1 MMTGGSIRLRGFLEG
16 YVGEGFRLMLVST
29 FFFGIANLSVKQ
41 IDHVPPMEI
50 VLVRCVMG
58 IVFSWWVL
66 RGIGIDWRG
75 NDRVSLLLRGVF
87 GTTALGLFFVTVQKM
102 PIATAMTVHYLSPI
116 FTAILAMVILK
127 ETVSR
132 FQWLFYAL
140 AFSGVVLIERVDTKV
155 DIFFIALGILAA
167 LFSGVAY
174 NLVRKLRN
182 TEHPMTVVLHFQF
195 FGTLGGLAF
204 LAFYGWSNPSSFDWV
219 FLVIIGIASQLGQVY
234 LTKALQ
240 KEAASSVIIASYT
253 GLIYAIV
260 FGWLFFDESH
270 DYLTFAG
277 MALVVLG
284 VVSSVIYSNNKRRR
298 DEQLEL
304 TVA

>member
-1 MMTGGSIRLRGFLEG
+1 MISQPFTKSCRFVKEN
-16 YVGEGFRLMLVST
+16 VGDGFRLMLIST
-29 FFFGIANLSVKQ
+29 FFFGIANLCVKK
-41 IDHVPPMEI
+41 ISHIPPMEI

-58 IVFSWWVL
+58 VMFSWWAL
-66 RGIGIDWRG
+66 RGVGIDWKG
-75 NDRVSLLLRGVF
+75 NDRISLLLRGLF
-87 GTTALGLFFVTVQKM
+87 GTTALSLFFITVQNM

-116 FTAILAMVILK
+116 FTAILAMLILK
-127 ETVSR
+127 EKVTG
-132 FQWLFYAL
+132 FQWLFYLA

-155 DIFFIALGILAA
+155 SLIFVGLGVIAA

-174 NLVRKLRN
+174 NLVRRLRN

-195 FGTLGGLAF
+195 FGTLAGLIF
-204 LAFYGWSNPSSFDWV
+204 LFLYGWSYPGLIDWV
-219 FLVIIGIASQLGQVY
+219 FLIVIGIASQLGQVY

-240 KEAASSVIIASYT
+240 REAASSVVIASYT

-260 FGWLFFDESH
+260 FGWIFFDEAH
-270 DYLTFAG
+270 TLLTFAG

-284 VVSSVIYSNNKRRR
+284 VVASVLYSSNKRRR

>member
-1 MMTGGSIRLRGFLEG
+1 
-16 YVGEGFRLMLVST
+16 MLIST
-29 FFFGIANLSVKQ
+29 FFFGIANLCVKK
-41 IDHVPPMEI
+41 ISHIPPMEI

-58 IVFSWWVL
+58 VMFSWWAL
-66 RGIGIDWRG
+66 RGVGIDWKG
-75 NDRVSLLLRGVF
+75 NDRISLLLRGLF
-87 GTTALGLFFVTVQKM
+87 GTTALSLFFITVQNM

-116 FTAILAMVILK
+116 FTAILAMLILK
-127 ETVSR
+127 EKVTG
-132 FQWLFYAL
+132 FQWLFYLA

-155 DIFFIALGILAA
+155 SLILVGLGVIAA

-174 NLVRKLRN
+174 NLVRRLRN

-195 FGTLGGLAF
+195 FGTLAGLIF
-204 LAFYGWSNPSSFDWV
+204 LFLYGWSYPGLIDWV
-219 FLVIIGIASQLGQVY
+219 FLIVIGIASQLGQVY

-240 KEAASSVIIASYT
+240 REAASSVVIASYT

-260 FGWLFFDESH
+260 FGWIFFDEAH
-270 DYLTFAG
+270 TLLTFAG

-284 VVSSVIYSNNKRRR
+284 VVASVLYSSNKRRR

>member
-1 MMTGGSIRLRGFLEG
+1 MTGGSIRLRGFLEG

-116 FTAILAMVILK
+116 FTAILAIVILK

>member
-1 MMTGGSIRLRGFLEG
+1 MRGFVEHN
-16 YVGEGFRLMLVST
+16 VGEGFRLMLLST
-29 FFFGIANLSVKQ
+29 FFFGIANLCVKK
-41 IDHVPPMEI
+41 ISNIPPMEI

-58 IVFSWWVL
+58 VMFSWWAL
-66 RGIGIDWRG
+66 RGIGIDWKG
-75 NDRVSLLLRGVF
+75 NDRLSLLLRGLF
-87 GTTALGLFFVTVQKM
+87 GTTALSLFFVTVQNM

-116 FTAILAMVILK
+116 FTAILAMLILK
-127 ETVSR
+127 EKVTG
-132 FQWLFYAL
+132 FQWLFYL
-140 AFSGVVLIERVDTKV
+140 VAFSGVVLIERVDTKV
-155 DIFFIALGILAA
+155 SLLFVGLGVIAA

-174 NLVRKLRN
+174 NLVRRLRN

-195 FGTLGGLAF
+195 FGTLAGIIF
-204 LAFYGWSNPSSFDWV
+204 LFVYGWSYPGLVEWV
-219 FLVIIGIASQLGQVY
+219 FLIVIGIASQLGQVY

-240 KEAASSVIIASYT
+240 REAASSVVIASYT

-260 FGWLFFDESH
+260 FGWIFFDEAH
-270 DYLTFAG
+270 TYVTFAG

-284 VVSSVIYSNNKRRR
+284 VVSSVLYSNNKRRR

>member
-1 MMTGGSIRLRGFLEG
+1 MISQPFTKSCRFVKEN
-16 YVGEGFRLMLVST
+16 VGDGFRLMLIST
-29 FFFGIANLSVKQ
+29 FFFGIANLCVKK
-41 IDHVPPMEI
+41 ISHIPPMEI

-58 IVFSWWVL
+58 VMFSWWAL
-66 RGIGIDWRG
+66 RGVGIDWKG
-75 NDRVSLLLRGVF
+75 NDRISLLLRGLF
-87 GTTALGLFFVTVQKM
+87 GTTALSLFFITVQNM

-116 FTAILAMVILK
+116 FTAILAMLILK
-127 ETVSR
+127 EKVTG
-132 FQWLFYAL
+132 FQWLFYLA

-155 DIFFIALGILAA
+155 SLIFVGLGVIAA

-174 NLVRKLRN
+174 NLVRRLRN

-195 FGTLGGLAF
+195 FGTLAGLIF
-204 LAFYGWSNPSSFDWV
+204 LFLYGWSYPGLIEWV
-219 FLVIIGIASQLGQVY
+219 FLIAIGIASQLGQVY

-240 KEAASSVIIASYT
+240 REAASSVVIASYT

-260 FGWLFFDESH
+260 FGWIFFDEAH
-270 DYLTFAG
+270 TLLTFAG

-284 VVSSVIYSNNKRRR
+284 VVASVLYSSNKRRR

>member
-1 MMTGGSIRLRGFLEG
+1 M
-16 YVGEGFRLMLVST
+16 GEGFRLMLFST
-29 FFFGIANLSVKQ
+29 FFFGMANLCVKQ
-41 IDHVPPMEI
+41 ISHVPPMEI
-50 VLVRCVMG
+50 VLIRCLMG
-58 IVFSWWVL
+58 ICFSWWAL
-66 RGIGIDWRG
+66 RGIGVNWRG
-75 NDRVSLLLRGVF
+75 NDRLSLLLRGLF
-87 GTTALGLFFVTVQKM
+87 GTTALGLFFVTVQNM

-127 ETVSR
+127 ESVAR

-155 DIFFIALGILAA
+155 DILFVVLGILAA

-174 NLVRKLRN
+174 NLVRKLRS

-195 FGTLGGLAF
+195 FGALGGLIF
-204 LAFYGWSNPSSFDWV
+204 LLFNGWSNPTGFDWI
-219 FLVIIGIASQLGQVY
+219 FLIFIGIASQLGQVF

-240 KEAASSVIIASYT
+240 RETASSVVIASYT
-253 GLIYAIV
+253 GLFYAIV
-260 FGWLFFDESH
+260 FGWLFFGESY
-270 DYLTFAG
+270 DYLTLLG
-277 MALVVLG
+277 MGLVVLG
-284 VVSSVIYSNNKRRR
+284 VVSSVLYSSNKRRR

>member
-1 MMTGGSIRLRGFLEG
+1 MMSERVIGLQSMLGK
-16 YVGEGFRLMLVST
+16 YVGEGFRLMLLST

-41 IDHVPPMEI
+41 IQHVPPMEI

-58 IVFSWWVL
+58 IMFSWWAL
-66 RGIGIDWRG
+66 RGIGVDWRG
-75 NDRVSLLLRGVF
+75 NDRISLVLRGVF

-116 FTAILAMVILK
+116 FTAILAMLILK
-127 ETVSR
+127 ESVSR
-132 FQWLFYAL
+132 FQWVFYAL
-140 AFSGVVLIERVDTKV
+140 AFSGVVLIERVDTEV
-155 DIFFIALGILAA
+155 DIVYVILGVLAA

-174 NLVRKLRN
+174 NMVRKLRA

-195 FGTLGGLAF
+195 FGTLGGLVF
-204 LAFYGWSNPSSFDWV
+204 LVIYGWSNPTSFDWI

-240 KEAASSVIIASYT
+240 REAASSVIIASYT

-260 FGWLFFDESH
+260 FGWIFFDETH

-284 VVSSVIYSNNKRRR
+284 VVASVLYSNNKRRR

>member
-1 MMTGGSIRLRGFLEG
+1 
-16 YVGEGFRLMLVST
+16 
-29 FFFGIANLSVKQ
+29 
-41 IDHVPPMEI
+41 MEI

-58 IVFSWWVL
+58 VMFSWWAL
-66 RGIGIDWRG
+66 RGVGIDWKG
-75 NDRVSLLLRGVF
+75 NDRISLLLRGLF
-87 GTTALGLFFVTVQKM
+87 GTTALSLFFITVQNM

-116 FTAILAMVILK
+116 FTAILAMLILK
-127 ETVSR
+127 EKVTG
-132 FQWLFYAL
+132 FQWLFYLA

-155 DIFFIALGILAA
+155 SLIFVGLGVIAA

-174 NLVRKLRN
+174 NLVRRLRN

-195 FGTLGGLAF
+195 FGTLAGLIF
-204 LAFYGWSNPSSFDWV
+204 LFLYGWSYPGLIEWV
-219 FLVIIGIASQLGQVY
+219 FLIVIGIASQLGQVY

-240 KEAASSVIIASYT
+240 REAASSVVIASYT

-260 FGWLFFDESH
+260 FGWIFFDEAH
-270 DYLTFAG
+270 TLLTFAG

-284 VVSSVIYSNNKRRR
+284 VVASVLYSSNKRRR

>member
-1 MMTGGSIRLRGFLEG
+1 MKTGGFIRLRGLLEG

-58 IVFSWWVL
+58 IAFSWWAL

-75 NDRVSLLLRGVF
+75 NDRVSLLLRGLF

-140 AFSGVVLIERVDTKV
+140 AFSGVVLIERVDTEV
-155 DIFFIALGILAA
+155 DILFIGLGILAA

-204 LAFYGWSNPSSFDWV
+204 LIFDGWSNPSTFDWV

-260 FGWLFFDESH
+260 FGWVFFDEAH

-277 MALVVLG
+277 MGLVVLG

>member
-1 MMTGGSIRLRGFLEG
+1 MRGFVEHN
-16 YVGEGFRLMLVST
+16 VGEGFRLMLLST
-29 FFFGIANLSVKQ
+29 FFFGIANLCVKK
-41 IDHVPPMEI
+41 ISNIPPMEI

-58 IVFSWWVL
+58 VMFSWWAL
-66 RGIGIDWRG
+66 RGIGIDWKG
-75 NDRVSLLLRGVF
+75 NDRLSLLLRGLF
-87 GTTALGLFFVTVQKM
+87 GTTALSLFFVTVQNM

-116 FTAILAMVILK
+116 FTAILAMLILK
-127 ETVSR
+127 EKVTG
-132 FQWLFYAL
+132 FQWLFYL
-140 AFSGVVLIERVDTKV
+140 VAFSGVVLIERVDTKV
-155 DIFFIALGILAA
+155 SLLFVGLGVIAA

-174 NLVRKLRN
+174 NLVRRLRN

-195 FGTLGGLAF
+195 FGTLAGIIF
-204 LAFYGWSNPSSFDWV
+204 LFVYGWSYPGLVEWV
-219 FLVIIGIASQLGQVY
+219 FLIVIGIASQLGQVY

-240 KEAASSVIIASYT
+240 REAASSVVIASYT

-260 FGWLFFDESH
+260 FGWIFFDEAH
-270 DYLTFAG
+270 TYVTFAG

-284 VVSSVIYSNNKRRR
+284 VVASVLYSNNKRRR

>member
-1 MMTGGSIRLRGFLEG
+1 
-16 YVGEGFRLMLVST
+16 
-29 FFFGIANLSVKQ
+29 
-41 IDHVPPMEI
+41 MEI

-58 IVFSWWVL
+58 VMFSWWAL
-66 RGIGIDWRG
+66 RGVGIDWKG
-75 NDRVSLLLRGVF
+75 NDRISLLLRGLF
-87 GTTALGLFFVTVQKM
+87 GTTALSLFFITVQNM

-116 FTAILAMVILK
+116 FTAILAMLILK
-127 ETVSR
+127 EKVTG
-132 FQWLFYAL
+132 FQWLFYLA

-155 DIFFIALGILAA
+155 SLIFVGLGVIAA

-174 NLVRKLRN
+174 NLVRRLRN

-195 FGTLGGLAF
+195 FGTLAGLIF
-204 LAFYGWSNPSSFDWV
+204 LFLYGWSYPGLIEWV
-219 FLVIIGIASQLGQVY
+219 FLIAIGIASQLGQVY

-240 KEAASSVIIASYT
+240 REAASSVVIASYT

-260 FGWLFFDESH
+260 FGWIFFDEAH
-270 DYLTFAG
+270 TLLTFAG

-284 VVSSVIYSNNKRRR
+284 VVASVLYSSNKRRR

>member
-1 MMTGGSIRLRGFLEG
+1 MISEPFTKSCRFVKEN
-16 YVGEGFRLMLVST
+16 VGDGFRLMLIST
-29 FFFGIANLSVKQ
+29 FFFGIANHCVKK
-41 IDHVPPMEI
+41 ISHIPPMEI

-58 IVFSWWVL
+58 VMFSWWAL
-66 RGIGIDWRG
+66 RGVGIDWKG
-75 NDRVSLLLRGVF
+75 NDRISLLLRGLF
-87 GTTALGLFFVTVQKM
+87 GTTALSLFFITVQNM

-116 FTAILAMVILK
+116 FTAILAMLILK
-127 ETVSR
+127 EKVTG
-132 FQWLFYAL
+132 FQWLFYLA
-140 AFSGVVLIERVDTKV
+140 AFSGVLLIERVDTKV
-155 DIFFIALGILAA
+155 SLILVGLGVIAA

-174 NLVRKLRN
+174 NLVRRLRN

-195 FGTLGGLAF
+195 FGTLAGLIF
-204 LAFYGWSNPSSFDWV
+204 LFLYGWSYPGLIDWV
-219 FLVIIGIASQLGQVY
+219 FLIVIGIASQLGQVY

-240 KEAASSVIIASYT
+240 REAASSVVIASYT

-260 FGWLFFDESH
+260 FGWIFFDEAH
-270 DYLTFAG
+270 TLLTFAG

-284 VVSSVIYSNNKRRR
+284 VVASVLYSSNKRRR

>member
-1 MMTGGSIRLRGFLEG
+1 MILHRFTNMRGFVEHN
-16 YVGEGFRLMLVST
+16 VGEGFRLMLLST
-29 FFFGIANLSVKQ
+29 FFFGIANLCVKK
-41 IDHVPPMEI
+41 ISNIPPMEI

-58 IVFSWWVL
+58 VMFSWWAL
-66 RGIGIDWRG
+66 RGIGIDWKG
-75 NDRVSLLLRGVF
+75 NDRLSLLLRGLF
-87 GTTALGLFFVTVQKM
+87 GTTALSLFFVTVQNM

-116 FTAILAMVILK
+116 FTAILAMLILK
-127 ETVSR
+127 EKVTG
-132 FQWLFYAL
+132 FQWLFYL
-140 AFSGVVLIERVDTKV
+140 VAFSGVVLIERVDTKV
-155 DIFFIALGILAA
+155 SLLFVGLGVIAA

-174 NLVRKLRN
+174 NLVRRLRN

-195 FGTLGGLAF
+195 FGTLAGIIF
-204 LAFYGWSNPSSFDWV
+204 LFVYGWSYPGLVEWV
-219 FLVIIGIASQLGQVY
+219 FLIVIGIASQLGQVY

-240 KEAASSVIIASYT
+240 REAASSVVIASYT

-260 FGWLFFDESH
+260 FGWIFFDEAH
-270 DYLTFAG
+270 TYVTFAG

-284 VVSSVIYSNNKRRR
+284 VVSSVLYSNNKRRR

>member
-1 MMTGGSIRLRGFLEG
+1 
-16 YVGEGFRLMLVST
+16 MLFST
-29 FFFGIANLSVKQ
+29 FFFGMANLCVKQ
-41 IDHVPPMEI
+41 ISHVPPMEI
-50 VLVRCVMG
+50 VLIRCLMG
-58 IVFSWWVL
+58 ICFSWWAL
-66 RGIGIDWRG
+66 RGIGVNWRG
-75 NDRVSLLLRGVF
+75 NDRLSLLLRGLF
-87 GTTALGLFFVTVQKM
+87 GTTALGLFFVTVQNM

-127 ETVSR
+127 ESVAR

-155 DIFFIALGILAA
+155 DILFVVLGILAA

-174 NLVRKLRN
+174 NLVRKLRS

-195 FGTLGGLAF
+195 FGALGGLIF
-204 LAFYGWSNPSSFDWV
+204 LLFNGWSNPTGFDWI
-219 FLVIIGIASQLGQVY
+219 FLIVIGIASQLGQVF

-240 KEAASSVIIASYT
+240 RETASSVVIASYT
-253 GLIYAIV
+253 GLFYAIV
-260 FGWLFFDESH
+260 FGWLFFGESY
-270 DYLTFAG
+270 DYLTLLG
-277 MALVVLG
+277 MGLVVLG
-284 VVSSVIYSNNKRRR
+284 VVSSVLYSSNKRRR

>member
-1 MMTGGSIRLRGFLEG
+1 MTGGSIRLRGFLEG